1 MEKNKKL
8 NSLEYINCLPSSKEN
23 IEEIFSSFL
32 VDGMTMAPKILIIWK
47 DNQDRIFEFRMRVSR
62 EFVQDLNGILKD
74 NTPYDLIIDY
84 PENSKEVSL
93 ENLLDLCKH
102 EGSDYGATWGE
113 ELNKKLLPYIRN
125 EKLNKLIN

>member
-1 MEKNKKL
+1 MENNKKL
-8 NSLEYINCLPSSKEN
+8 NSLEYIKCLPSSKED

-32 VDGMTMAPKILIIWK
+32 VDSITMAPKILMIWRNK
-47 DNQDRIFEFRMRVSR
+47 EGLLFEFRMKVSR

-84 PENSKEVSL
+84 PENNKEVSL
-93 ENLLDLCKH
+93 DHLLNLCK
-102 EGSDYGATWGE
+102 SDYWSE

>member
-1 MEKNKKL
+1 MEK
-8 NSLEYINCLPSSKEN
+8 SD

-32 VDGMTMAPKILIIWK
+32 VEEMTMAPKILMIWK
-47 DNQDRIFEFRMRVSR
+47 NKEGLLFEFRMKVSR
-62 EFVQDLNGILKD
+62 EFLQDLNGILKD

-84 PENSKEVSL
+84 PENNKEISLDYLLNLSK
-93 ENLLDLCKH
+93 D
-102 EGSDYGATWGE
+102 EGSAYGFTWGE